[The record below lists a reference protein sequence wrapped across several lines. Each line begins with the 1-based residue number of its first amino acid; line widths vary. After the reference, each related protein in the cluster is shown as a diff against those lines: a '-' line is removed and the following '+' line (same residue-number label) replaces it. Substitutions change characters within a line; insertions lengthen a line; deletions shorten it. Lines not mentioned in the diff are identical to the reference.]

1 MYNRLYNFSKVSSPH
16 WIWTQI
22 ITQFTIWKYCCFM
35 ISNNVCWLSLE
46 ISGWSLENLRW
57 RLLSRDFTLIWTVS
71 GLLLRIKNSF
81 WRKLSKLSKGISLNS
96 RRYLENVKRNF
107 SVPKSKSSLI
117 YWKLNNRIMEK
128 WWLFLLPEEE
138 QSNSC
143 RLSSKNTA
151 KHYNKNNPKLS
162 AVKELSVIQS
172 KLLSTMK
179 IIKQYIRQTLPHSDF
194 MFKLKI
200 SIRHTWVK
208 RLIKDKALNKK
219 KMTQRAKI

>member
-1 MYNRLYNFSKVSSPH
+1 
-16 WIWTQI
+16 
-22 ITQFTIWKYCCFM
+22 
-35 ISNNVCWLSLE
+35 
-46 ISGWSLENLRW
+46 
-57 RLLSRDFTLIWTVS
+57 
-71 GLLLRIKNSF
+71 
-81 WRKLSKLSKGISLNS
+81 
-96 RRYLENVKRNF
+96 
-107 SVPKSKSSLI
+107 
-117 YWKLNNRIMEK
+117 MEK

-200 SIRHTWVK
+200 SIRHT
-208 RLIKDKALNKK
+208 
-219 KMTQRAKI
+219 